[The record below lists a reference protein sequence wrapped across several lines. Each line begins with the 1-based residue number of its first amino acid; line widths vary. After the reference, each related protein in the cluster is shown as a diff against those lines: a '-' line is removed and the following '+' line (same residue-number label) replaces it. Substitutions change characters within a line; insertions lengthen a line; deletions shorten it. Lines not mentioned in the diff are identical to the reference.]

1 MLARVVVR
9 PQTNAGLGSVP
20 GGSTSFSTF
29 FPIRYDRRGAPPRC
43 GPPLI
48 VCFERGFFGVVEIEL
63 HGMPI
68 FFSPARRDPAGA
80 FYVFGV
86 MYSVVVKWL
95 LHCRLPPIGFL

>member
-43 GPPLI
+43 GAPLI

-68 FFSPARRDPAGA
+68 FFQPRSARSGGGLLRIR
-80 FYVFGV
+80 
-86 MYSVVVKWL
+86 WL
-95 LHCRLPPIGFL
+95 LNGCCTVAFRPIGFL